1 MAGLQREYISQNEYL
16 LDKAR
21 SSGLF
26 DEEYFQTAL
35 ETDQATNYVTI
46 MSTAKDNLSQTF
58 DKATYD
64 RLSGSDRFNY
74 FVTENLLD
82 KSSEEY
88 KTSKAYFNQQ
98 IENIKNQEIFEGL
111 NGFEKTMATIGGVVG
126 NMGVQV
132 VGVVEGLID
141 VVGGVVGAKD
151 FVAKDIT
158 GYTAAQ
164 EALNDFAAKYTFI
177 DKNGVARVIN
187 DVASGIVKMAP
198 LIAGAALTPYTG
210 GVSAKIGAGI
220 YYASMAGNTA
230 EEVIRA
236 NPDID
241 YLSLVGYVGSTT
253 ALEYL
258 TEKVSGKL
266 FGDDIVSAMIKG
278 EKYAPTG
285 GIFKMI
291 TKNFATE
298 GLEEATS
305 EIFSSILY
313 KQIVDQNAELAS
325 IKDILYA
332 ALIGGLTGAIMS
344 GGNVLTTTKKSVH
357 QGQLVDTR
365 SLTKEQKKTA
375 RNLSKLQSFGLQAL
389 STQFAQEQTTE
400 VTKLM
405 AEYGVSLQDLQTKHA
420 DEYQSALEKDNKTQE
435 SRSKTVLELSKLL
448 QTIGVEQFKK
458 SATLLNKNVEASTE
472 MLNNYYNHTD
482 VTNKAASDLFAKVNP
497 GKTFT
502 ASAIPT
508 NSEQTLAKTLRQAYP
523 KLNIVFGKYG
533 TQDGSAV
540 KNVNLIGN
548 TLYIQSGD
556 VDALGYDN
564 LLNQSIRLELADSVM
579 QDLEGTSYEQDL
591 VTLVTEDSTRSY
603 SELTDE
609 EKRAIAQAICFDPA
623 TNRRVFLGDGK
634 THAKIFKNI
643 TKKTEFERKYGK
655 NKIKFHNLLEIRDNF
670 IKSIA
675 DTIASIEDVVAV
687 QASHELSDEETK
699 TKIIDKT
706 KETELNRAAK
716 ITNIKHSKQATTNK
730 DAIADLSALRQDTTV
745 DFDYSRMFDET
756 YYAPEFVQSITQGG
770 VEFKDALQAYLKN
783 KHNALLVDKNQFATE
798 FRTKSK
804 PEDVDKLAKKFLTKE
819 FLDTNPDLDAKM
831 NALIDVCYP
840 LTTPKTDTTAKKSD
854 SLVVNDDGTVDGT
867 GALSDFH
874 MNIQLFADNEDVG
887 YHYGDIS
894 YGKKADTRDIMPG
907 RDTGHF
913 GTGFYLVSTPDRLKE
928 GGSEYAKRN
937 QDVVDMS
944 KYKLFKPNTSEDAE
958 ALHDALKA
966 INDLGH
972 VNNISMTV
980 DDVYDLDYENPDL
993 LDILKDN
1000 GFSEYTLDRVSNFI
1014 KNKEYGAA
1022 EQELIKVINK
1032 ADELLNDAVNA
1043 AQVLSKLFNVEF
1055 SIVENNMTQALAS
1068 ESNDSYST
1076 VFMKKMGY
1084 NGVDVRHLE
1093 SHDNWQYGSVIY
1105 DIAPETII
1113 SSTKPS
1119 SIQNGEGSKSKSKT
1133 NITDKDLEQLGST
1146 SYKTGETRKSKTKG
1160 LEDVEYEVSYVMDYE
1175 THNRQILN
1183 KIKTLNDL
1191 RQVVN
1196 AIKEGKIT
1204 GVEAT
1209 HLLNLLQ
1216 AEVIPFNFYGNE
1228 SAMQLIKD
1236 LLSQRTTETAQELA
1250 SRSELFAETHPVE
1263 NLVNELTE
1271 KFGEKINVPEDVV
1284 VKWVPYYAD
1293 RKNYLKRIKD
1303 EYQELQ
1309 DKRDNTDDPY
1319 LKQQY
1324 TIKLKDLRTLA
1335 KMVADENTAG
1345 VLDYYMSELKNSD
1358 TDKVENNEKI
1368 QDITK
1373 DLVTALVQHT
1383 DMSSLKP
1390 KYDPTKKSILKPEH
1404 AQKLA
1409 NFWETV
1415 NGFRYLALL
1424 SSPATWGRNAI
1435 TNTLISINAIVE
1447 DTLSGMIEK
1456 TRLLRAESQ
1465 ASYTGDYDQEF
1476 SEFID
1481 EEFAPEVE
1489 KDTSGDKY
1497 NTTELEAI
1505 KREYAI
1511 ENDPMKKHELLYK
1524 IKEFEQKM
1532 LNDKPWTKRRVLR
1545 NLKNTLAGSINM
1557 ISNNVY
1563 GELKALYH
1571 GDNAAEI
1578 LANMRKTNS
1587 PLADLFEQVYITN
1600 NNDDMIGVIKL
1611 AKQLSSSSQ
1620 VIQEIYDNALYRGN
1634 KLLFKTENFLTKR
1647 ISSLKKSHP
1656 AVAGFL
1662 SLFIPFARTSWNT
1675 SAYIVNHSPVGLIK
1689 GIIKGLQTRN
1699 MYIGDMRQEITNH
1712 YKNEYIKQNKK
1723 PNANFEFSQKKF
1735 DEWLSKNVSGDIV
1748 AAING
1753 DTKSIKAVFDTMAE
1767 QGLVNSS
1774 LIGSNDIFARATTIE
1789 SVSQGLTGTAMLSLG
1804 LILGALCEGFKIDE
1818 DDYLGPVLT
1827 VGNVRIKLSDLSPYA
1842 TMFSVGAI
1850 VNSSDS
1856 VLDAFGNFA
1865 SIMVDASMLNVI
1877 ESAIQYSDGVVDYLG
1892 NQSINIVQQFIP
1904 AIFKSV
1910 TKTLDNAKKDKSGN
1924 YFERLY
1930 KTTFANT
1937 PFLSYLVA
1945 NKIDP
1950 YTGETEKIY
1959 QSGLLE
1965 ALWHN
1970 ISPIGTRTVVMSDME
1985 REARALGVG
1994 TTGLTGRFTINE
2006 VDYTVKNK
2014 EKYAKYRAEYIEKQ
2028 FTDIFNNKQ
2037 KVTVEDSNGKRITT
2051 TYDKLTDEQKKNV
2064 IERLYTEAS
2073 AMTKIKWWIDAGN
2086 KYVVTDRDTYT
2097 KYRTLFDSA
2106 NIVYKTTWTKSKF
2119 VEA

>member
-1 MAGLQREYISQNEYL
+1 MSGVKKIYTSENQYLYDTARENNLFREEDYLLNKNAGTELEYL
-16 LDKAR
+16 SAMIDTKGNI
-21 SSGLF
+21 SS
-26 DEEYFQTAL
+26 
-35 ETDQATNYVTI
+35 
-46 MSTAKDNLSQTF
+46 SF
-58 DKATYD
+58 DKALYD
-64 RLSGSDRFNY
+64 RLSGTDRFNY
-74 FVTENLLD
+74 FVVENYSDHSSDEYKANVEYFKHKEQKIKQQEIYDGLTGLQKFGNTVGGLFDNALLQVHGLIENLID
-82 KSSEEY
+82 
-88 KTSKAYFNQQ
+88 AVPAAIGQ
-98 IENIKNQEIFEGL
+98 IAGALGAEDVFEST
-111 NGFEKTMATIGGVVG
+111 K
-126 NMGVQV
+126 
-132 VGVVEGLID
+132 
-141 VVGGVVGAKD
+141 K
-151 FVAKDIT
+151 FVAKDTT
-158 GYTAAQ
+158 GYAAAQ
-164 EALNDFAAKYTFI
+164 KEMNDWLSAYTI
-177 DKNGVARVIN
+177 LDKNWFGETLNNLTVAITRQLPTILGG
-187 DVASGIVKMAP
+187 AALT
-198 LIAGAALTPYTG
+198 LIGGPAGAALSAVGTG
-210 GVSAKIGAGI
+210 IHYGAMYG
-220 YYASMAGNTA
+220 ASA
-230 EEVIRA
+230 EESYIA
-236 NPDID
+236 NADID
-241 YLSLVGYVGSTT
+241 AWSALKYSAGTVGLEAVTEWGSN
-253 ALEYL
+253 L
-258 TEKVSGKL
+258 L
-266 FGDDIVSAMIKG
+266 FGASWFDPATGVAGKTVSSFGKDIWHDMWTEAVEESVSELFGSM
-278 EKYAPTG
+278 
-285 GIFKMI
+285 
-291 TKNFATE
+291 
-298 GLEEATS
+298 
-305 EIFSSILY
+305 LY
-313 KQIVDQNAELAS
+313 KKYVDPTADTAS
-325 IKDILYA
+325 ITDILYA
-332 ALIGGLTGAIMS
+332 ALLGAASGGLLSAA
-344 GGNVLTTTKKSVH
+344 GGIAGTTKKSVY
-357 QGQLVDTR
+357 QGQIVDTS
-365 SLTKEQKKTA
+365 SLTTEQKKQA
-375 RNLSKLQSFGLQAL
+375 NNLGFLKSYKLSKLSQLAGESL
-389 STQFAQEQTTE
+389 SQTTE
-400 VTKLM
+400 VTKLQAKYTNLSLDQIKQQFPDQYADAVEQDATTTEIQTKQVLALAQFLSTIGEDSFRNAINVLNNNATAAREMVDNYLNRTDLYNKAAVVAFNTAFPDESYTPIKQPDNAEQELAKTVRM
-405 AEYGVSLQDLQTKHA
+405 AFPNINVSFGVFGQKDGLAVKSVKSSGNWLFIESGLVSKKGYDYVLGQCIRQELANDVLTQLSELEPYLVDGLVSLITDEKTKYKDLPEEQKKTLAQLLCFDPVINRRAFLNNKKLHSKIFKSITNQADYVRRFGRQTEANKLRYHDLLVIRDTFLKSVAETIFNDTDVATVKNEYGLIDEELTTKITDKTVRTFLNENIRLTNINFA
-420 DEYQSALEKDNKTQE
+420 KQAILRTDATQE
-435 SRSKTVLELSKLL
+435 IMVNRLDEQGYVNFDWSRLYDKTYYKPEFITTVTTTEQSNDFAESLRKYLL
-448 QTIGVEQFKK
+448 VKYNTQFDLTVKDAILK
-458 SATLLNKNVEASTE
+458 FITDKT
-472 MLNNYYNHTD
+472 NNTD
-482 VTNKAASDLFAKVNP
+482 VTK
-497 GKTFT
+497 
-502 ASAIPT
+502 
-508 NSEQTLAKTLRQAYP
+508 LA
-523 KLNIVFGKYG
+523 
-533 TQDGSAV
+533 
-540 KNVNLIGN
+540 N
-548 TLYIQSGD
+548 TL
-556 VDALGYDN
+556 
-564 LLNQSIRLELADSVM
+564 
-579 QDLEGTSYEQDL
+579 
-591 VTLVTEDSTRSY
+591 
-603 SELTDE
+603 
-609 EKRAIAQAICFDPA
+609 F
-623 TNRRVFLGDGK
+623 TN
-634 THAKIFKNI
+634 
-643 TKKTEFERKYGK
+643 
-655 NKIKFHNLLEIRDNF
+655 
-670 IKSIA
+670 
-675 DTIASIEDVVAV
+675 
-687 QASHELSDEETK
+687 
-699 TKIIDKT
+699 
-706 KETELNRAAK
+706 
-716 ITNIKHSKQATTNK
+716 
-730 DAIADLSALRQDTTV
+730 
-745 DFDYSRMFDET
+745 
-756 YYAPEFVQSITQGG
+756 EFVQSVNKTVLQEELAEILYRLSQTESADQNADSIVIT
-770 VEFKDALQAYLKN
+770 D
-783 KHNALLVDKNQFATE
+783 NQI
-798 FRTKSK
+798 K
-804 PEDVDKLAKKFLTKE
+804 
-819 FLDTNPDLDAKM
+819 
-831 NALIDVCYP
+831 
-840 LTTPKTDTTAKKSD
+840 
-854 SLVVNDDGTVDGT
+854 GT

-874 MNIQLFADNEDVG
+874 MNIQLLAGNEDV
-887 YHYGDIS
+887 
-894 YGKKADTRDIMPG
+894 
-907 RDTGHF
+907 
-913 GTGFYLVSTPDRLKE
+913 TPE
-928 GGSEYAKRN
+928 
-937 QDVVDMS
+937 
-944 KYKLFKPNTSEDAE
+944 T
-958 ALHDALKA
+958 
-966 INDLGH
+966 
-972 VNNISMTV
+972 
-980 DDVYDLDYENPDL
+980 
-993 LDILKDN
+993 
-1000 GFSEYTLDRVSNFI
+1000 
-1014 KNKEYGAA
+1014 
-1022 EQELIKVINK
+1022 
-1032 ADELLNDAVNA
+1032 
-1043 AQVLSKLFNVEF
+1043 
-1055 SIVENNMTQALAS
+1055 
-1068 ESNDSYST
+1068 
-1076 VFMKKMGY
+1076 
-1084 NGVDVRHLE
+1084 
-1093 SHDNWQYGSVIY
+1093 
-1105 DIAPETII
+1105 PETIV
-1113 SSTKPS
+1113 STTNKKTQPK
-1119 SIQNGEGSKSKSKT
+1119 KS
-1133 NITDKDLEQLGST
+1133 NLTDKDLEQLSST

-1175 THNRQILN
+1175 THNSEILN

-1204 GVEAT
+1204 GVEAA

-1216 AEVIPFNFYGNE
+1216 AEVIPFNFDGDE
-1228 SAMQLIKD
+1228 SAMQLIKP
-1236 LLSQRTTETAQELA
+1236 LLKRNIETAQEFA

-1293 RKNYLKRIKD
+1293 RKNYLKQIKN
-1303 EYQELQ
+1303 EYQELR
-1309 DKRDNTDDPY
+1309 DKRDHTDDPY

-1335 KMVADENTAG
+1335 KMVVDENTAG

-1435 TNTLISINAIVE
+1435 TNTLISVNAIVE

-1511 ENDPMKKHELLYK
+1511 ENDPMKKHEILYK

-1587 PLADLFEQVYITN
+1587 PLADLFEQVFITN

-1611 AKQLSSSSQ
+1611 AKQLPSSSQ
-1620 VIQEIYDNALYRGN
+1620 VVQEIYDNALYRGN

-1774 LIGSNDIFARATTIE
+1774 LIGSNDIFARANTIE
-1789 SVSQGLTGTAMLSLG
+1789 SISQGLTGTAMLALG

-1910 TKTLDNAKKDKSGN
+1910 TKTIDNAKKDKSGN

-1937 PFLSYLVA
+1937 PLFSYLVA

-1959 QSGLLE
+1959 QSGFLE

-1970 ISPIGTRTVVMSDME
+1970 VSPIGTRTVVMSDME

-2037 KVTVEDSNGKRITT
+2037 KVTVEESNGKRITT

>member
-21 SSGLF
+21 SSDLF

-46 MSTAKDNLSQTF
+46 MSTAKDNLSSTF
-58 DKATYD
+58 DKAIYD

-82 KSSEEY
+82 KSSKEY
-88 KTSKAYFNQQ
+88 KNSKAYFDQQ
-98 IENIKNQEIFEGL
+98 IENLKNQEIFEGL

-132 VGVVEGLID
+132 VGIVEGLID

-177 DKNGVARVIN
+177 DKDGVARVIN

-198 LIAGAALTPYTG
+198 LIAGAALSPYTG

-230 EEVIRA
+230 EEAIRA

-241 YLSLVGYVGSTT
+241 YLSLVGYVGLTT
-253 ALEYL
+253 GLEYL
-258 TEKVSGKL
+258 TEKVSGKI

-285 GIFKMI
+285 GVFKMI
-291 TKNFATE
+291 AKNFATE

-313 KQIVDQNAELAS
+313 RHFVDQNADLAS

-344 GGNVLTTTKKSVH
+344 GGKVLTTTKKSVY
-357 QGQLVDTR
+357 QGQLVDTK
-365 SLTKEQKKTA
+365 SLTKEQQKTA
-375 RNLSKLQSFGLQAL
+375 RNLSKIQSFGLQAL
-389 STQFAQEQTTE
+389 ANQFAQEQTSE

-405 AEYGVSLQDLQTKHA
+405 AKYGLSLQELQTKHA
-420 DEYQSALEKDNKTQE
+420 DKYQSALEKDNKTQE
-435 SRSKTVLELSKLL
+435 SRAKTVLELSKLL

-458 SATLLNKNVEASTE
+458 SAALLNKNVEASTE

-482 VTNKAASDLFAKVNP
+482 VVNKAASDLFAKINP

-508 NSEQTLAKTLRQAYP
+508 NAEQTLAKIIRQAYP
-523 KLNIVFGKYG
+523 KLNVVFGKYG

-556 VDALGYDN
+556 VDALGFDN

-603 SELTDE
+603 SELNAE
-609 EKRAIAQAICFDPA
+609 EKRAIAQAICFDPT
-623 TNRRVFLGDGK
+623 TNRKVFLGDGK

-670 IKSIA
+670 IESVS
-675 DTIASIEDVVAV
+675 DTIASAEDVGAV
-687 QASHELSDEETK
+687 KASHELSDEETK

-706 KETELNRAAK
+706 KETELNRVAK
-716 ITNIKHSKQATTNK
+716 ITNIKHSKQATANK
-730 DAIADLSALRQDTTV
+730 DAIADLSALRLDTTV
-745 DFDYSRMFDET
+745 DFDYSRMFDKT
-756 YYAPEFVQSITQGG
+756 YYDKDFVQSITQGG

-798 FRTKSK
+798 FRAKSK

-874 MNIQLFADNEDVG
+874 MNIQLLAGEDV
-887 YHYGDIS
+887 
-894 YGKKADTRDIMPG
+894 T
-907 RDTGHF
+907 
-913 GTGFYLVSTPDRLKE
+913 
-928 GGSEYAKRN
+928 
-937 QDVVDMS
+937 
-944 KYKLFKPNTSEDAE
+944 
-958 ALHDALKA
+958 
-966 INDLGH
+966 
-972 VNNISMTV
+972 
-980 DDVYDLDYENPDL
+980 
-993 LDILKDN
+993 
-1000 GFSEYTLDRVSNFI
+1000 
-1014 KNKEYGAA
+1014 
-1022 EQELIKVINK
+1022 
-1032 ADELLNDAVNA
+1032 
-1043 AQVLSKLFNVEF
+1043 
-1055 SIVENNMTQALAS
+1055 
-1068 ESNDSYST
+1068 
-1076 VFMKKMGY
+1076 
-1084 NGVDVRHLE
+1084 
-1093 SHDNWQYGSVIY
+1093 
-1105 DIAPETII
+1105 PETTA
-1113 SSTKPS
+1113 STTNKKTQP
-1119 SIQNGEGSKSKSKT
+1119 KKT
-1133 NITDKDLEQLGST
+1133 NITDKDLEQLSST

-1175 THNRQILN
+1175 THNSEILN

-1204 GVEAT
+1204 GVEAA

-1216 AEVIPFNFYGNE
+1216 AEVIPFNFDGDE

-1236 LLSQRTTETAQELA
+1236 LLKRNIETAQEFA

-1293 RKNYLKRIKD
+1293 RKNYLKQIKN
-1303 EYQELQ
+1303 EYQELR
-1309 DKRDNTDDPY
+1309 DKRDHTDDPY

-1335 KMVADENTAG
+1335 KMVVDENTAG

-1435 TNTLISINAIVE
+1435 TNTLISVNAIVE

-1465 ASYTGDYDQEF
+1465 AAYTGDYDQEF
-1476 SEFID
+1476 SDFID

-1511 ENDPMKKHELLYK
+1511 ENDPMKKHEILYK
-1524 IKEFEQKM
+1524 IKEIEQKM

-1587 PLADLFEQVYITN
+1587 PLADLFEQVFITN

-1611 AKQLSSSSQ
+1611 AQQLPSSSQ
-1620 VIQEIYDNALYRGN
+1620 VVQEIYNNALYRGN

-1662 SLFIPFARTSWNT
+1662 SLFVPFARTSWNT

-1774 LIGSNDIFARATTIE
+1774 LIGSNDIFARANTIE
-1789 SVSQGLTGTAMLSLG
+1789 SISQGLTGTAMLALG

-1910 TKTLDNAKKDKSGN
+1910 TKTIDNAKKDKSGN

-1970 ISPIGTRTVVMSDME
+1970 VSPIGTRTVVMSDME

>member
-46 MSTAKDNLSQTF
+46 MSTAKDNLSLTF

-88 KTSKAYFNQQ
+88 KKNKEYFNQQ

-111 NGFEKTMATIGGVVG
+111 NGFEKTMATVGGVVG

-132 VGVVEGLID
+132 AGIVEGLINF
-141 VVGGVVGAKD
+141 VGGVVGAKD

-187 DVASGIVKMAP
+187 DVASGIVKMVP
-198 LIAGAALTPYTG
+198 LIAGAALSPYTG

-220 YYASMAGNTA
+220 YYMSMAGNTA
-230 EEVIRA
+230 EEAIRA

-241 YLSLVGYVGSTT
+241 YLSLVGYVGLTT
-253 ALEYL
+253 GLEYI
-258 TEKVSGKL
+258 TEKVSGKI

-285 GIFKMI
+285 GVFKMI
-291 TKNFATE
+291 TKNFFTE

-313 KQIVDQNAELAS
+313 KHLVDQNAELAS

-344 GGNVLTTTKKSVH
+344 GGNVLTTTKKSVY

-365 SLTKEQKKTA
+365 SLTKEQRKTA
-375 RNLSKLQSFGLQAL
+375 RNLSKIKSFGLQAL
-389 STQFAQEQTTE
+389 ANQFAQEQTSE

-405 AEYGVSLQDLQTKHA
+405 AKYGVSLQELQTKHA

-508 NSEQTLAKTLRQAYP
+508 NSEQTLAKTIRQAYP
-523 KLNIVFGKYG
+523 KLNVVFGKYG

-540 KNVNLIGN
+540 KNVNLIDN

-564 LLNQSIRLELADSVM
+564 LLNQSIRLELADSIM
-579 QDLEGTSYEQDL
+579 QDLEGTSYAQDL

-603 SELTDE
+603 SELNAE
-609 EKRAIAQAICFDPA
+609 EKRAIAQAICFDPT
-623 TNRRVFLGDGK
+623 TNRKVFLGDGK

-675 DTIASIEDVVAV
+675 DTIASLEDVGAV

-706 KETELNRAAK
+706 KETELNRVAK
-716 ITNIKHSKQATTNK
+716 ITNIKHSKQATANK

-745 DFDYSRMFDET
+745 DFDYSRMFDKT
-756 YYAPEFVQSITQGG
+756 YYAPEFVQTITQGG

-819 FLDTNPDLDAKM
+819 FLDTNPDLETKM

-840 LTTPKTDTTAKKSD
+840 LLTPKTDTTAKKSD

-894 YGKKADTRDIMPG
+894 YGKKSDTRDIMPG
-907 RDTGHF
+907 RGTGHF
-913 GTGFYLVSTPDRLKE
+913 GTGHYFVSTPERLSQDIS
-928 GGSEYAKRN
+928 GTYSKRG
-937 QDVVDMS
+937 QDVVDFS
-944 KYKLFKPNTSEDAE
+944 QYKLFKPKTAQDAWL
-958 ALHDALKA
+958 LHDSLKA
-966 INDLGH
+966 INDAVGQQEI
-972 VNNISMTV
+972 N
-980 DDVYDLDYENPDL
+980 
-993 LDILKDN
+993 
-1000 GFSEYTLDRVSNFI
+1000 
-1014 KNKEYGAA
+1014 A
-1022 EQELIKVINK
+1022 EQILTGFEERLNEPKQLESFLLEQNIDPYIVTEIIEDVEQGFNGRAEDTLKQVLDENK
-1032 ADELLNDAVNA
+1032 DTFDTLSKAITKLSMLLNVDEQTLQKIANNA
-1043 AQVLSKLFNVEF
+1043 IREDSQDS
-1055 SIVENNMTQALAS
+1055 AS
-1068 ESNDSYST
+1068 T
-1076 VFMKKMGY
+1076 LVMKSLGY
-1084 NGVDVRHLE
+1084 EGVDVRHLSE
-1093 SHDNWQYGSVIY
+1093 VDDFRMGSVIY
-1105 DIAPETII
+1105 DVKPETIV
-1113 SSTKPS
+1113 STTNKKTQP
-1119 SIQNGEGSKSKSKT
+1119 KKT
-1133 NITDKDLEQLGST
+1133 NITDKDLEQLSST

-1204 GVEAT
+1204 GVEAA

-1216 AEVIPFNFYGNE
+1216 AEVIPFNFDGSE

-1236 LLSQRTTETAQELA
+1236 LLKRNIETAQEFA

-1293 RKNYLKRIKD
+1293 RKNYLKQIKN
-1303 EYQELQ
+1303 EYQELL

-1335 KMVADENTAG
+1335 KMVVDENTAG

-1358 TDKVENNEKI
+1358 TNKVENNEKI

-1435 TNTLISINAIVE
+1435 TNTLISVNAIVE

-1465 ASYTGDYDQEF
+1465 AAYTGDYDQDF
-1476 SEFID
+1476 SDFVD

-1511 ENDPMKKHELLYK
+1511 ENDPMKKHEILYK
-1524 IKEFEQKM
+1524 IKEIEQKM

-1611 AKQLSSSSQ
+1611 AQQLSSSSQ

-1735 DEWLSKNVSGDIV
+1735 DEWLSNNVSGDV
-1748 AAING
+1748 LAAING

-1774 LIGSNDIFARATTIE
+1774 LIGSNDIFARANTIE
-1789 SVSQGLTGTAMLSLG
+1789 SISQGLTGTAMLALG

-1892 NQSINIVQQFIP
+1892 NQSINLVQQFIP

-1937 PFLSYLVA
+1937 PFFSYLVA

-1965 ALWHN
+1965 ALWHTV
-1970 ISPIGTRTVVMSDME
+1970 SPIGTRTVVMSDME